1 MDKIRIKGLRL
12 YAYHGV
18 NPEEKEEGQP
28 FVLDMVCSVSL
39 CVPCVTDCVDDTV
52 SYAKILKTA
61 RAAFLSKKFD
71 LLEKAAQTVA
81 DAVLSA
87 FPAIREITV
96 CVKKPQA
103 PIRADF
109 EYVAVEITR
118 TRQNELTGESGE

>member
-1 MDKIRIKGLRL
+1 MDKISIKGLRL

-28 FVLDMVCSVSL
+28 FILDLVCSVSL

-61 RAAFLSKKFD
+61 RAAFLSEKFD
-71 LLEKAAQTVA
+71 LLEKVAQTVA
-81 DAVLSA
+81 DAVLSTYNA
-87 FPAIREITV
+87 VREITV

-103 PIRADF
+103 PIQADF
-109 EYVAVEITR
+109 AYVAVEITR